1 MQRSLASRLME
12 ATSADFGSSDQ
23 LRRAHEFVWETL
35 RAVRDA
41 LPPLVA
47 ETLDHFG
54 ANTPSWKES
63 EKERKALW
71 NSIAGDRMG
80 TKPAGAATRAA
91 LFAFRDGD
99 DVELNADDVI
109 RHFEMF
115 YSRAGLSPDTL
126 ASIFRRYWPE

>member
-12 ATSADFGSSDQ
+12 STSTNFGSSDQ

-54 ANTPSWKES
+54 SSAPSWKES
-63 EKERKALW
+63 EKERVVLW
-71 NSIAGDRMG
+71 KSIAGDQMG
-80 TKPAGAATRAA
+80 TKPTAAATRAV

-109 RHFEMF
+109 WHFEMF
-115 YSRAGLSPDTL
+115 YSRAGLPPDIL
-126 ASIFRRYWPE
+126 ASTFRRYWPE